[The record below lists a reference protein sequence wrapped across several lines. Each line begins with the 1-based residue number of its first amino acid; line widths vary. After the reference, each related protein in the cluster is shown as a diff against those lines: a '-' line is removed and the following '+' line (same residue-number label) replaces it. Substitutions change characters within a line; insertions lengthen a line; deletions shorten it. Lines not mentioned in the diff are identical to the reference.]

1 METENQITEGR
12 DHQAAVMQHVV
23 VVGKHD
29 YILENTQRI
38 LREAGFSTSGSTEV
52 SIVLREL
59 ESATP
64 AVLLI
69 GGGVHP
75 NDRLALLAFAH
86 TRKAS
91 MKVVEHFGG
100 PATIVPEVKAA
111 LGL

>member
-1 METENQITEGR
+1 METENQITSGR
-12 DHQAAVMQHVV
+12 ANEAAVMQHIV

-59 ESATP
+59 ETADP

-69 GGGVHP
+69 GGGVLP
-75 NDRLALLAFAH
+75 NDRIALLAFVH

-91 MKVVEHFGG
+91 IKVVEHFGG

-111 LGL
+111 LGR